1 MCLLRPFTSRHTNR
15 QCTWVGGYVVPL
27 MLLFVACATP
37 NPATLNNMW
46 RDSQY
51 TGQFKNALVVVMKGD
66 PPLRRV
72 WEDAFVNALSKHSVK
87 ATPSY
92 RLYPNA
98 VPDTL
103 QIAEAEQSGNFEAI
117 IITHQAPSESVTKY
131 TRGYSTVMPV
141 TYRNPYNGWYYRY
154 YQEVYRPGT
163 QYKQS
168 VVRYET
174 NVWSGSPRTLV
185 WSGTGRV
192 VDPQSSSQTSDDI
205 ANVVVPELAS
215 QRLIAGK

>member
-1 MCLLRPFTSRHTNR
+1 
-15 QCTWVGGYVVPL
+15 
-27 MLLFVACATP
+27 
-37 NPATLNNMW
+37 
-46 RDSQY
+46 
-51 TGQFKNALVVVMKGD
+51 
-66 PPLRRV
+66 
-72 WEDAFVNALSKHSVK
+72 
-87 ATPSY
+87 
-92 RLYPNA
+92 
-98 VPDTL
+98 
-103 QIAEAEQSGNFEAI
+103 
-117 IITHQAPSESVTKY
+117 
-131 TRGYSTVMPV
+131 MPV